1 MPCIALTPETEAG
14 MNVDQLEGKWH
25 VVKGR
30 IRERWGRLTND
41 DVERTSGHGEL
52 LLGRLQELY
61 GLDREAAK
69 KELEV
74 WLAEQSDDDR
84 P

>member
-1 MPCIALTPETEAG
+1 

-30 IRERWGRLTND
+30 VLERWGRLTRD
-41 DVERTSGHGEL
+41 DVERAQGRAEII
-52 LLGRLQELY
+52 LGKLQELY

-69 KELEV
+69 KELEL
-74 WLAEQSDDDR
+74 WLTEQSDDEE
-84 P
+84 PAP

>member
-1 MPCIALTPETEAG
+1 

-30 IRERWGRLTND
+30 VLERWGRFTRD
-41 DVERTSGHGEL
+41 DVERAEGRAEII
-52 LLGRLQELY
+52 LGKLQELY

-69 KELEV
+69 KELEL
-74 WLAEQSDDDR
+74 WLTEQSDDEESE